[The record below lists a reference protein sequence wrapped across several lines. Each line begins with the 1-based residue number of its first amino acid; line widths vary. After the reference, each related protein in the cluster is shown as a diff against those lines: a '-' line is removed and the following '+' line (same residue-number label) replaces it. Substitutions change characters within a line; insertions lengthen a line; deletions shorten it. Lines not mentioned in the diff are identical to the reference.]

1 MVLIFSDDRVVRI
14 VESEREAIQQCEG
27 IDVQSLVC
35 WFYDDTGR
43 PLVPVFD
50 VPVTEKRF
58 LGIFKSIDSGKYH
71 LEPGDM
77 THPMYVDPLWVSL
90 SEAVALEPNPYYD
103 DLEQLKNTLRMR
115 GIQVDAPSRDG

>member
-1 MVLIFSDDRVVRI
+1 MVLIFSEDGVVRI

-27 IDVQSLVC
+27 IDVQSLVF

-50 VPVTEKRF
+50 VPVTQKRL
-58 LGIFKSIDSGKYH
+58 LGIFKTIHSGTYH
-71 LEPGDM
+71 LKPGDS

-90 SEAVALEPNPYYD
+90 SEAVALDPNPYYD
-103 DLEQLKNTLRMR
+103 DLEQLKNAWRMR
-115 GIQVDAPSRDG
+115 GVEVDAPSLS